1 MPLSLHA
8 ASIPQLV
15 HALKALDGVLDKAE
29 HHANALKLDHDAL
42 LKARLYPDMF
52 HLTRQVQI
60 ACDMAKAGACR
71 LAGREV
77 PSHPD
82 TEASFADLKARIA
95 KVIDLLAAIPAAE
108 IDGQEA
114 RVITIKVAGQEM
126 SFAGADYL
134 VRWVNPNFYFHLTA
148 AYAILRHNG
157 VPLGKGDYLGRS

>member
-8 ASIPQLV
+8 AAVPQLV
-15 HALKALDGVLDKAE
+15 RSLKALSGVLAKAE
-29 HHANALKLDHDAL
+29 SHANALKLDHDAL
-42 LKARLYPDMF
+42 LKARLFPDMF
-52 HLTRQVQI
+52 HMTRQVQI

-82 TEASFADLKARIA
+82 TEASFAELQARIA
-95 KVIDLLAAIPAAE
+95 KVVELLESIPASE

-114 RVITIKVAGQEM
+114 RSIVIKVAGQEM
-126 SFAGADYL
+126 TFTGADYL
-134 VRWVNPNFYFHLTA
+134 VSWLNPNFYFHATT

-157 VPLGKGDYLGRS
+157 VPLGKGDYLGRA